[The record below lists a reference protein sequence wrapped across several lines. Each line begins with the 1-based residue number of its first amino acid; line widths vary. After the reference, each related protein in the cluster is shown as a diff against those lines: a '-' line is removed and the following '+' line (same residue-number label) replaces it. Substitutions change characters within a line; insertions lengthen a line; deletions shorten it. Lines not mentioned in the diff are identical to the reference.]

1 MSKQQEPLNNFREIY
16 IQFVHDSILIQML
29 GVLNSTTKTL
39 AQKMD
44 NTSSENKEII
54 EIVIKETLDRCLH
67 YTLCM
72 LQKYDDELVKVD
84 EKSLEEVNDSLCKEL
99 HEKDE
104 LIAKCTRYPERIII
118 SEDIELF
125 EKTIS
130 KLAEIKDPKILEK
143 LIDNF
148 SDNCEFPEAMYNLI
162 YDIEAYPNDMYVTTI
177 LSKLKDLCYNFE
189 CFKAII
195 YEIINDQECLEI

>member
-1 MSKQQEPLNNFREIY
+1 MNKQQESLNNFREIY

-39 AQKMD
+39 AQKID

-54 EIVIKETLDRCLH
+54 EIVIQETLDRCLH
-67 YTLCM
+67 YTLCV
-72 LQKYDDELVKVD
+72 LQKDDDELVKVD
-84 EKSLEEVNDSLCKEL
+84 EKSLGEINDSLCNKEL

-104 LIAKCTRYPERIII
+104 LIAKCTRYPERVAI

-130 KLAEIKDPKILEK
+130 KLTEIK
-143 LIDNF
+143 
-148 SDNCEFPEAMYNLI
+148 EA
-162 YDIEAYPNDMYVTTI
+162 P
-177 LSKLKDLCYNFE
+177 SS
-189 CFKAII
+189 
-195 YEIINDQECLEI
+195 

>member
-1 MSKQQEPLNNFREIY
+1 
-16 IQFVHDSILIQML
+16 
-29 GVLNSTTKTL
+29 
-39 AQKMD
+39 
-44 NTSSENKEII
+44 
-54 EIVIKETLDRCLH
+54 
-67 YTLCM
+67 M
-72 LQKYDDELVKVD
+72 LQKDDDELVKVD
-84 EKSLEEVNDSLCKEL
+84 EKSLGVVNDSLCNKEL

-104 LIAKCTRYPERIII
+104 LIAKCTRYPERVAI

-130 KLAEIKDPKILEK
+130 KLTEIKDPKILEK
-143 LIDNF
+143 LMDNF

-189 CFKAII
+189 CFKVII
-195 YEIINDQECLEI
+195 YEIINDQECLEILKKNLRLTDKKQLLKILNIIDNKSGSHHLIVKEIKQELEQLT